1 MADLWYNMYFSLV
14 KRHSEKLTGQLSFIF
29 KSPQSGHSL
38 SVTEGIYELTVVL

>member
-29 KSPQSGHSL
+29 QSTIWAFFISNRRD
-38 SVTEGIYELTVVL
+38 IR